1 MCFISRD
8 IYAPVLLSS
17 IINTMGCCSSAI
29 ATPSYPGN
37 KRIVQPSYQPP
48 DSAFTKVDEYTSV
61 ANVHFVTC
69 PGGNALKLVGK
80 DNKGPSTSGSDNG
93 RYISVTL
100 PPNVHA
106 GDVIHVH
113 APDGRLN
120 AVVVPEG
127 MGPGST
133 FTVEFAPE
141 PTSTAVPLTEEDL
154 APGVYVPTVV
164 AEMEPMDYNN
174 NDNGGVGGSREG
186 GERYDE
192 TNTTATSTPV
202 AVAHPTS

>member
-1 MCFISRD
+1 
-8 IYAPVLLSS
+8 
-17 IINTMGCCSSAI
+17 MGCCSSAI

-37 KRIVQPSYQPP
+37 KRVVNPSYQPP
-48 DSAFTKVDEYTSV
+48 DDAFEKVDEYTSV
-61 ANVHFVTC
+61 AQVHFVTC

-80 DNKGPSTSGSDNG
+80 DNRDNTTSLGSDANG
-93 RYISVTL
+93 GKYISVTL

-120 AVVVPEG
+120 AVTVPEG

-141 PTSTAVPLTEEDL
+141 PSTTTAVPLTEADL

-164 AEMEPMDYNN
+164 AEMEPMENN
-174 NDNGGVGGSREG
+174 NGVGGGVRSREG
-186 GERYDE
+186 E
-192 TNTTATSTPV
+192 V
-202 AVAHPTS
+202 AVAHPTA

>member
-1 MCFISRD
+1 
-8 IYAPVLLSS
+8 
-17 IINTMGCCSSAI
+17 MGCCSSAI

-37 KRIVQPSYQPP
+37 KRVVNPSYQPP
-48 DSAFTKVDEYTSV
+48 DDAFTKVDEYTSV
-61 ANVHFVTC
+61 AQVHFVTC

-80 DNKGPSTSGSDNG
+80 DNRGGTNHSGPDAANHGG
-93 RYISVTL
+93 KYISVTL

-120 AVVVPEG
+120 AVTVPEG

-133 FTVEFAPE
+133 FTVEFAPSE
-141 PTSTAVPLTEEDL
+141 PSTTAVPLTEADL

-164 AEMEPMDYNN
+164 AEMDPADNINYSNN
-174 NDNGGVGGSREG
+174 NNNNTNDGGVGDRVGSS
-186 GERYDE
+186 ERGAAL
-192 TNTTATSTPV
+192 T
-202 AVAHPTS
+202 HPTS

>member
-1 MCFISRD
+1 
-8 IYAPVLLSS
+8 
-17 IINTMGCCSSAI
+17 MGCCSSAI

-37 KRIVQPSYQPP
+37 QRVVNPAYQPP
-48 DSAFTKVDEYTSV
+48 NEAFTQVDEYTSV
-61 ANVHFVTC
+61 AQVHFVTC

-80 DNKGPSTSGSDNG
+80 DNRGGTSTTSSDTNNG

-100 PPNVHA
+100 PSNVHA

-120 AVVVPEG
+120 AVTVPEG

-141 PTSTAVPLTEEDL
+141 PPAAVPIAEADL

-164 AEMEPMDYNN
+164 AEMEPVDNTNN
-174 NDNGGVGGSREG
+174 NYDNNTNGGVSSREG
-186 GERYDE
+186 GD
-192 TNTTATSTPV
+192 TTTTAV
-202 AVAHPTS
+202 AVARPAP

>member
-1 MCFISRD
+1 
-8 IYAPVLLSS
+8 
-17 IINTMGCCSSAI
+17 MGCCSSAMT
-29 ATPSYPGN
+29 TPSYPGN
-37 KRIVQPSYQPP
+37 KRVANPSYQPP
-48 DSAFTKVDEYTSV
+48 DDAFSKVDEYTSV
-61 ANVHFVTC
+61 AQVHFVTC

-80 DNKGPSTSGSDNG
+80 DNRGNTSSDMNTNSG
-93 RYISVTL
+93 KYISVTL

-120 AVVVPEG
+120 AVTVPEG

-141 PTSTAVPLTEEDL
+141 PTTVVVPLTEEDL

-164 AEMEPMDYNN
+164 AEMEPIGYYNN
-174 NDNGGVGGSREG
+174 NANDIDSGVRSETTA
-186 GERYDE
+186 
-192 TNTTATSTPV
+192 TNTTAV
-202 AVAHPTS
+202 VVAHPAP

>member
-1 MCFISRD
+1 
-8 IYAPVLLSS
+8 
-17 IINTMGCCSSAI
+17 MGCCSSAI

-37 KRIVQPSYQPP
+37 QRVVNPAYQPP
-48 DSAFTKVDEYTSV
+48 NEAFTQVDEYTSV
-61 ANVHFVTC
+61 AQVHFVTC

-80 DNKGPSTSGSDNG
+80 DNRGGTSSDTNNG

-100 PPNVHA
+100 PSNVHA

-120 AVVVPEG
+120 AVTVPEG

-141 PTSTAVPLTEEDL
+141 PPAAVPIAEADL

-164 AEMEPMDYNN
+164 AEMEPMDNV
-174 NDNGGVGGSREG
+174 NGGVSSREG
-186 GERYDE
+186 GD
-192 TNTTATSTPV
+192 TTTAV
-202 AVAHPTS
+202 AVAHPAP